1 MQMSKRLLIVGI
13 VLVSLA
19 ATALA
24 QELSPPD
31 LERLGL
37 SQEQRERVEQLVQE
51 HRSTIQESRLELE
64 VIKAQLRRLLF
75 EQNVD
80 MGEVKRLLRESLDW
94 EYRQRLAQIELQVEL
109 RRLLGEERYARLR
122 EHWNRRRRID
132 RD

>member
-1 MQMSKRLLIVGI
+1 MQMSKRLLIMGI

>member
-1 MQMSKRLLIVGI
+1 MQMSKRLLIMGI

-122 EHWNRRRRID
+122 EHWNRGRRID